1 MLVIIKNNNDPDE
14 YDDDEEIYEYHALQL
29 MRKSYKQQ
37 MTDYYNWHPNME
49 ILLKINYS
57 PNSMN
62 LWNHIKTQLKK
73 KTNISG
79 CKINLEK
86 KNSENKF
93 ISHK

>member
-1 MLVIIKNNNDPDE
+1 
-14 YDDDEEIYEYHALQL
+14 
-29 MRKSYKQQ
+29 
-37 MTDYYNWHPNME
+37 ME

-86 KNSENKF
+86 KNSENKL
-93 ISHK
+93 ISDIKKIHNERLQYEDV